1 MDKSKWSYLAGLFD
15 GEGCVSIASRPHKTV
30 DKRNDEEVTWKRTSC
45 QISLANTDRGLM
57 QWLISN
63 FGGVYYTLSGNS
75 RIGQNWKPCYSW
87 QPKGAK
93 NRETFLLGILPYS
106 IIKRERL
113 LLALEYVRLPRE
125 AAAEREVLVEKC
137 RALNFRGRSVETNTS
152 DNSEELKIE
161 PVLQGDLESALPV
174 MVDA

>member
-30 DKRNDEEVTWKRTSC
+30 DKRNGKEVVWKRTSL
-45 QISLANTDRGLM
+45 QISLANTNLQLM
-57 QWLISN
+57 RWLVSN
-63 FGGVYYTLSGNS
+63 FGGVYYTLHENTTE
-75 RIGQNWKPCYSW
+75 NWKTCYSW

-93 NRETFLLGILPYS
+93 NRETFLLGILPYA
-106 IIKRERL
+106 IAKRTQL
-113 LLALEYVRLPRE
+113 QLALDYIRLPLQAVE
-125 AAAEREVLVEKC
+125 EREVLVEKC
-137 RALNFRGRSVETNTS
+137 RALNFRGKSVETNTS
-152 DNSEELKIE
+152 DNSRELKIE